1 MSEFKVEGDYES
13 SVVCFRFRRLILLL
27 NQIKGAQLYV
37 EFDILFNH
45 FVIKCMSLRTNS
57 GVLMT
62 KDIENV
68 NGKSTIIKQ
77 IDAGVCEVLL
87 HTPVHNTYC
96 DASQCIYSMD

>member
-1 MSEFKVEGDYES
+1 MLHSLS
-13 SVVCFRFRRLILLL
+13 RLILLL

-45 FVIKCMSLRTNS
+45 FVIKCMSLRTNL

-62 KDIENV
+62 KDIGNF
-68 NGKSTIIKQ
+68 NGKMTIFKEVE
-77 IDAGVCEVLL
+77 AGVCEVLL
-87 HTPVHNTYC
+87 HTPVHNTYF